1 MARAIIIIAAITAIL
16 FTAIWSLVHFA
27 GLQAS
32 LLWTAIVGAGAWAV
46 RSSIEQKREYQRL
59 LADKKRA
66 HYFEFLDF
74 LNRFIGPT
82 GKPEPVAKD
91 PGEQLRDD
99 HISLEELRKWSLRLT
114 LIGSDEVVRAWNA
127 IRLQVTEPQEGTLGV
142 GVLRGWGKLWLAM
155 RKDCG
160 HPDTQ
165 LKVTDILASFVN
177 DIDEY
182 RSALDAD

>member
-1 MARAIIIIAAITAIL
+1 MMRAVVIIVVIVATLVA
-16 FTAIWSLVHFA
+16 AIWSLVHFA

-32 LLWTAIVGAGAWAV
+32 LLWTAVVGAGAWAV
-46 RSSIEQKREYQRL
+46 RSSIEQRREYQRL
-59 LADKKRA
+59 LADNKRA

-82 GKPEPVAKD
+82 GTPEPVSKNATKEPRYD
-91 PGEQLRDD
+91 QV
-99 HISLEELRKWSLRLT
+99 SLEEFRKWSLRLT

-127 IRLQVTEPQEGTLGV
+127 TRLQATSAQEGNPGV
-142 GVLRGWGKLWLAM
+142 TALRGWGRLWLAM

-165 LKVTDILASFVN
+165 LKVSDVLGSFVN
-177 DIDEY
+177 DIDQY
-182 RSALDAD
+182 RSVVDAD